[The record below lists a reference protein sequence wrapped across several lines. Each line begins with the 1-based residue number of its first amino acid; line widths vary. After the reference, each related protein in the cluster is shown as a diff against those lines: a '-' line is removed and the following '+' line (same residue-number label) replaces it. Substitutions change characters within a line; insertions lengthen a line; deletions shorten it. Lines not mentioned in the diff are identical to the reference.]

1 MLADEATFEPRLYRL
16 PDDPVADRVLIPG
29 FRSATSVRGA
39 FGWFGAGWIRQLAP
53 GLAHYLNREDTQPI
67 EFTVAPLQYEREL
80 AAMTEAQTMSAEQAT
95 KRVAH
100 LFVND
105 RVDRS
110 ALGRHALDCLAWML
124 ACGRLRLRIAVP
136 EPDSNFHPKMWLFA
150 DGDGRVLARGS
161 GNATGMGVASGIE
174 QMDVDVS
181 WVEGSRQR
189 VLQGERILNDWS
201 RARGA
206 GIAEVVDLPDALK
219 RKIVRAAPSSAPT
232 PDDYLKA
239 AAEDGNPR
247 WAVDAWQRLDER
259 LRKVRGRGPAPRLEI
274 PSWLVWKT
282 GRYAHQKEAVDAWET
297 HAVCSVSTAA
307 MGEPEPERGTLAMAT
322 GAGKTLTALIC
333 AARAQD
339 RLPAGSAFAVV
350 VAAPSRPLLLQWKD
364 EISKFGVTAE
374 TPTLS
379 PSTNASLTAF
389 LRGLDAGGTRVAVVT
404 NNLLCS
410 SSFQRTLESGLRGRP
425 SFLIADEAHRLGA
438 EGFIRQTPDFFER
451 RLALSATPV
460 RQYDPDGTERIFEF
474 FGPPVY
480 EFGLDRA
487 IGFCLVPYDYH
498 VHAATLDDDEMDEF
512 TELTRKIGAAM
523 AGADDRAASERDREA
538 LNGLLLKRRRIV
550 ETAEAKIPL
559 LRAVLQR
566 RGPRRLEQTL
576 VYASAKRP
584 EQFDRIAQ
592 VLTQLGI
599 RWAPVTQETTAR
611 PSELESTLKA
621 FRTGSLQ
628 VLLAKKVL
636 DEGVDIPSIR
646 EAYIVASSTV
656 EREWVQRR
664 GRALR
669 RHPGK
674 EHAVVHDFLALPPAA
689 TVRMGDQPLKRLV
702 RRELER
708 ALAFAGHARN
718 GAGPH
723 GALAWIQR
731 ILDAYWPRPN
741 RRRDP
746 FGGKGRLP
754 GIAPTLER
762 SSLRTD
768 EHVHGAGALWE

>member
-1 MLADEATFEPRLYRL
+1 MLADEATLEPRLYRL
-16 PDDPVADRVLIPG
+16 PEDPVADRVLIPG

-53 GLAHYLNREDTQPI
+53 GLAHYLNREDPQPI
-67 EFTVAPLQYEREL
+67 EFTVAPLHYEPEL
-80 AAMTEAQTMSAEQAT
+80 AAMRAAQTMSAKQAT
-95 KRVAH
+95 ERVAH
-100 LFVND
+100 LFVNG

-124 ACGRLRLRIAVP
+124 TCDLLRLQVAVP
-136 EPDSNFHPKMWLFA
+136 EPDSNFHPKMWLFS

-181 WVEGSRQR
+181 WIKESRQR
-189 VLQGERILNDWS
+189 VLQGERILSDWS
-201 RARGA
+201 SARGA
-206 GIAEVVDLPDALK
+206 GIVEVVDLPEALK
-219 RKIVRAAPSSAPT
+219 RKITRVAPSSAPS
-232 PDDYLKA
+232 PADYLTA

-247 WAVDAWQRLDER
+247 WAVDAWQQLDAR
-259 LRKVRGRGPAPRLEI
+259 LRSVRGRGPAPRLEI
-274 PSWLVWKT
+274 PSWLEWET
-282 GRYAHQKEAVDAWET
+282 GRYAHQQEAVDAWE
-297 HAVCSVSTAA
+297 
-307 MGEPEPERGTLAMAT
+307 GEPEPERGTLAMAT

-339 RLPAGSAFAVV
+339 RLPGGSAFAVV
-350 VAAPSRPLLLQWKD
+350 VAAPSRPLLLQWK
-364 EISKFGVTAE
+364 EEVSKFGVAAE

-379 PSTNASLTAF
+379 PDTAASLTNF
-389 LRGLDAGGTRVAVVT
+389 LRGLDGGGTRVAIVT
-404 NNLLCS
+404 NNLLCT

-425 SFLIADEAHRLGA
+425 SLLIADEAHRLGA
-438 EGFIRQTPDFFER
+438 EGFIRQTPAFFER

-460 RQYDPDGTERIFEF
+460 RQYDRDGTERIFEF

-498 VHAATLDDDEMDEF
+498 VHAATLDEEETDEF

-523 AGADDRAASERDREA
+523 AGTENRKPSDWEREA
-538 LNGLLLKRRRIV
+538 LNKLLLERRRII

-559 LRAVLQR
+559 LRAVLER
-566 RGPRRLEQTL
+566 RGPRRIEQAL
-576 VYASAKRP
+576 VYASAKKRD
-584 EQFDRIAQ
+584 QFERIGQ

-599 RWAPVTQETTAR
+599 RWAPVTEKETANR
-611 PSELESTLKA
+611 SKLEGTLEA
-621 FRTGSLQ
+621 FRTGGLQ

-664 GRALR
+664 GRVLR

-674 EHAVVHDFLALPPAA
+674 ECAVVHDFLALPVAS
-689 TVRMGDQPLKRLV
+689 TVQGGDQPLKRLV

-718 GAGPH
+718 AAGSA
-723 GALAWIQR
+723 GALAWIERIREAFWPSRRQR
-731 ILDAYWPRPN
+731 YDQLAETAGYQ
-741 RRRDP
+741 
-746 FGGKGRLP
+746 
-754 GIAPTLER
+754 GIAPTLEGR
-762 SSLRTD
+762 DTR
-768 EHVHGAGALWE
+768 

>member
-1 MLADEATFEPRLYRL
+1 MLANEATLEPRLYRL

-53 GLAHYLNREDTQPI
+53 GLAHYLNRDNPQPI
-67 EFTVAPLQYEREL
+67 EFTVAPVQYEREL
-80 AAMTEAQTMSAEQAT
+80 AAMREAQTMSAEQAT
-95 KRVAH
+95 RRVAH
-100 LFVND
+100 LFVNG

-124 ACGRLRLRIAVP
+124 ARGLLRLRVAVP

-206 GIAEVVDLPDALK
+206 GIAEVVDLPEALR
-219 RKIVRAAPSSAPT
+219 RKIVQAVPSSAPN
-232 PDDYLKA
+232 PDDYRKA

-247 WAVDAWQRLDER
+247 WAVDAWQQLDAR

-274 PSWLVWKT
+274 PWRLVWRT
-282 GRYAHQKEAVDAWET
+282 GRYAHQKEAVDAWE
-297 HAVCSVSTAA
+297 
-307 MGEPEPERGTLAMAT
+307 GEPEPERGTLAMAT

-339 RLPAGSAFAVV
+339 RLPEGSAFAVV

-374 TPTLS
+374 TSTLS
-379 PSTNASLTAF
+379 SSTDASLTTF
-389 LRGLDAGGTRVAVVT
+389 LRGLDAGGARVAVVT
-404 NNLLCS
+404 HNLLCS
-410 SSFQRTLESGLRGRP
+410 RSFQRTLESGLRGRP
-425 SFLIADEAHRLGA
+425 SLLIADEAHRLGA
-438 EGFIRQTPDFFER
+438 EGFIRRTPDFFKR

-498 VHAATLDDDEMDEF
+498 VHVATLVDDEMDEF

-523 AGADDRAASERDREA
+523 AGAEDRTATERDRET

-559 LRAVLQR
+559 LRAVLRR

-576 VYASAKRP
+576 VYASAKKP

-599 RWAPVTQETTAR
+599 RWAAVTQETTASQSR
-611 PSELESTLKA
+611 LEDTLKA

-646 EAYIVASSTV
+646 EAYIVASTTV

-664 GRALR
+664 GRVLR
-669 RHPGK
+669 RHSGK
-674 EHAVVHDFLALPPAA
+674 KHAVVHDFLALPPAV

-718 GAGPH
+718 GAGSQ
-723 GALAWIQR
+723 GALTWIQQIR
-731 ILDAYWPRPN
+731 EAYWPRPN
-741 RRRDP
+741 RRHGP
-746 FGGKGRLP
+746 LAEEVGYL
-754 GIAPTLER
+754 GIAPTFQRRNER
-762 SSLRTD
+762 
-768 EHVHGAGALWE
+768 

>member
-1 MLADEATFEPRLYRL
+1 MLADETTLEPRLYRL

-53 GLAHYLNREDTQPI
+53 GLAHYLNREEPQPI
-67 EFTVAPLQYEREL
+67 EFTVAPLQYEPEL
-80 AAMTEAQTMSAEQAT
+80 GAMRAAQTMSAEEAT
-95 KRVAH
+95 ERVTH
-100 LFVND
+100 LFVNG
-105 RVDRS
+105 RIDRS

-124 ACGRLRLRIAVP
+124 ASGLLRLRVAVP
-136 EPDSNFHPKMWLFA
+136 EPDSNFHPKMWLFS

-174 QMDVDVS
+174 QLDVDVS
-181 WVEGSRQR
+181 WVKESRQR
-189 VLQGERILNDWS
+189 VLQGERILSDWCN
-201 RARGA
+201 ARGA
-206 GIAEVVDLPDALK
+206 GIAEVVNLPEALK
-219 RKIVRAAPSSAPT
+219 RKIVQAAPTTAPGA
-232 PDDYLKA
+232 DDYLMA

-247 WAVDAWQRLDER
+247 WAVDAWER
-259 LRKVRGRGPAPRLEI
+259 LGVRLRNIRGRGPAPRLDI
-274 PSWLVWKT
+274 PSWLQWET
-282 GRYAHQKEAVDAWET
+282 GRYAHQKDAVDAWE
-297 HAVCSVSTAA
+297 
-307 MGEPEPERGTLAMAT
+307 GEPDPERGTLAMAT

-339 RLPAGSAFAVV
+339 RLPDGSAFAVV
-350 VAAPSRPLLLQWKD
+350 VTAPSRPLLLQWK
-364 EISKFGVTAE
+364 EEVSKFGVSPE

-379 PSTNASLTAF
+379 LDTAASLTNF
-389 LRGLDAGGTRVAVVT
+389 LRGLDAGGARVAVVT

-425 SFLIADEAHRLGA
+425 SLLIADEAHRLGA

-480 EFGLDRA
+480 EFGLNRA

-498 VHAATLDDDEMDEF
+498 VHAATLDEEETDEF

-523 AGADDRAASERDREA
+523 GSAEDRKPSDREQEA
-538 LNGLLLKRRRIV
+538 LNGLLLKRRRII

-559 LRAVLQR
+559 LRDVLKR
-566 RGPRRLEQTL
+566 RGPRRIEQAL
-576 VYASAKRP
+576 VYASAKKP
-584 EQFDRIAQ
+584 EQFDRIGQA
-592 VLTQLGI
+592 LTQLGI
-599 RWAPVTQETTAR
+599 RWAPVTQEETAQR
-611 PSELESTLKA
+611 SKLERTLEA
-621 FRTGSLQ
+621 FRAGGLQ

-636 DEGVDIPSIR
+636 DEGIDIPSVR
-646 EAYIVASSTV
+646 EAYIVASSTI

-664 GRALR
+664 GRVLR

-674 EHAVVHDFLALPPAA
+674 QHAVVHDFLALPVAE
-689 TVRMGDQPLKRLV
+689 TVQMGDKPLKRLV

-718 GAGPH
+718 AAGPQ
-723 GALAWIQR
+723 GVLAWIER
-731 ILDAYWPRPN
+731 IRDAYWPSRN
-741 RRRDP
+741 HRYD
-746 FGGKGRLP
+746 RLAETI
-754 GIAPTLER
+754 GYLGVAPTLEGR
-762 SSLRTD
+762 NA
-768 EHVHGAGALWE
+768 E